1 MNSQTLNKKLF
12 SFLEESTSPFH
23 AANALKNILIQA
35 GFTPLNEHQK
45 WSVQPGK
52 PRFIIREDGAVVA
65 FNIGKKDNS
74 QFRIAAS
81 HTDSP
86 GLKLKPKPD
95 LFQKSYHQLGVEVYG
110 GALLNP
116 WFDRELS
123 ISGRISFSTPS
134 CQLDS
139 KLVDFR
145 RPVAIIPSIAI
156 HLDREANRE
165 KKINPQ
171 KDILP
176 IFGLTSKRKQSFA
189 DHLQTLLAEQIDL
202 KNGTEILSFDLFFYE
217 MKKPGYVGINK
228 DFIVSSRLD
237 NLLSC
242 YIIASVVSQ
251 ADKDNSFMLIC
262 NNHEEI
268 GSLSAS
274 GAQGNLLE
282 TVFKRIYPD
291 PEERYSILANSFLI
305 SVDNAHALH
314 PNFPEKYDSS
324 HDIELNTGPVLKINA
339 NHKYASTSISNGL
352 FKILCQE
359 KRIPVQE
366 FVMRND
372 MACGST
378 IGPATAAK
386 LGIKAV
392 DVGIASLAMHSI
404 REMTGA
410 KDPLMLHT
418 VLNHFFQRDQLP
430 QVYASI

>member
-12 SFLEESTSPFH
+12 SFLDESTSPFH
-23 AANALKNILIQA
+23 AANALKNILLQA

-45 WSVQPGK
+45 WSVRAGQ
-52 PRFIIREDGAVVA
+52 PRFIVREDGAVVA

-74 QFRIAAS
+74 QFRIVAS

-86 GLKLKPKPD
+86 TLKLKPKPD
-95 LFQKSYHQLGVEVYG
+95 IFNKSYHQLGVEVYG
-110 GALLNP
+110 GPLLNP

-134 CQLDS
+134 GQLDS
-139 KLVDFR
+139 KLIDFK
-145 RPVAIIPSIAI
+145 RPVAIVPSVAI
-156 HLDREANRE
+156 HLDREANSE

-176 IFGLTSKRKQSFA
+176 IFGLTSKRNKSFA
-189 DHLQTLLAEQIDL
+189 DHLNMLLAEKVDL
-202 KNGTEILSFDLFFYE
+202 KKETEILGFDLFCYE
-217 MKKPGYVGINK
+217 MNKPGYAGINK

-242 YIIASVVSQ
+242 YILASVIAQ
-251 ADKDNSFMLIC
+251 ADRNNSFMLIC

-282 TVFKRIYPD
+282 TVFKRVYPD
-291 PEERYSILANSFLI
+291 PEERFSILANSFLI
-305 SVDNAHALH
+305 SVDNAHAFH
-314 PNFPEKYDSS
+314 PNFAERYDRS

-359 KRIPVQE
+359 KQIPVQE

-386 LGIKAV
+386 LGIKTV

-404 REMTGA
+404 REMTGSR
-410 KDPLMLHT
+410 DPFLLHT
-418 VLNHFFQRDQLP
+418 VLNHFFQRDRLP

>member
-1 MNSQTLNKKLF
+1 MKSQTLNKKLF

-23 AANALKNILIQA
+23 AASAIKNILLGAEFAQ
-35 GFTPLNEHQK
+35 LNEYQK
-45 WSVQPGK
+45 WNIQPGK
-52 PRFIIREDGAVVA
+52 PRFLIREDGALVA

-74 QFRIAAS
+74 SFRIVAA

-86 GLKLKPKPD
+86 CLKLKPKPD
-95 LFQKSYHQLGVEVYG
+95 VYNKSYHQLGVEVYG

-123 ISGRISFSTPS
+123 ISGRISYSTPS
-134 CQLDS
+134 GQLES
-139 KLVDFR
+139 KLIDFK
-145 RPVAIIPSIAI
+145 RPVAIIPSVAI
-156 HLDREANRE
+156 HLDREANKE

-176 IFGLTSKRKQSFA
+176 IFGLDPENKKSFA
-189 DHLQTLLAEQIDL
+189 DHLQALLAEKIEL
-202 KNGTEILSFDLFFYE
+202 KGKAEILSYDLFCYDTC
-217 MKKPGYVGINK
+217 KPGYTGINK

-242 YIIASVVSQ
+242 FILANVVSQ
-251 ADKDNSFMLIC
+251 ANTDNSFMLVC

-268 GSLSAS
+268 GSLTAS

-282 TVFKRIYPD
+282 SVFRRLYPS
-291 PEERYSILANSFLI
+291 PEERYRILANSFLV

-352 FKILCQE
+352 FKMLCQE
-359 KRIPVQE
+359 KKIQVQE

-378 IGPATAAK
+378 IGPTTAAK
-386 LGIKAV
+386 LGIKTV
-392 DVGIASLAMHSI
+392 DIGIASLAMHSI
-404 REMTGA
+404 REMTGS
-410 KDPLMLHT
+410 KDPIFLHT
-418 VLNHFFQRDQLP
+418 VLNHFLQRDQLP
-430 QVYASI
+430 HANASI